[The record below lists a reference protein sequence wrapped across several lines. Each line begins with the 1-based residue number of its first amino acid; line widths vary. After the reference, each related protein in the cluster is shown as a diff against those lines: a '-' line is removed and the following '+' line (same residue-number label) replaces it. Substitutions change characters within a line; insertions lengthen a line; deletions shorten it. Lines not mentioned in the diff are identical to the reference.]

1 MASYPPFNPPAF
13 LRNPFVQSYLAST
26 PFRAIGKN
34 PMSEAAREIIIKTP
48 DGTRLQ
54 GFYSKHP
61 QSAGLVLLIHGWEGS
76 AGSTYVRC
84 SGRYFYTRGYSVF
97 RLNLRDHGE
106 SHHLNLGLFF
116 GSLLQEV
123 VDAVDTIAAM
133 EADRPFF
140 MVGFS
145 MGGNYVLR
153 VAARAGHRPIHNL
166 AHAAAVSPV
175 IDPARATRLIDA
187 RPAFRF
193 YFLRKWRRSLAKKQ
207 NAFPGKY
214 DFSEICRMN
223 SIYQMTEELL
233 MRYSSFDSPDA
244 YFSSYALTDDA
255 LATVRVPTT
264 LITAKDDP
272 IIPADDFEKLN
283 VNDRVRFAMQDYGGH
298 NGFIE
303 SLSLRV
309 WYQPYILRLFTCQPR
324 QYLISAPI
332 LTGRFKFQKEN

>member
-1 MASYPPFNPPAF
+1 MTSYPLFNPPAF
-13 LRNPFVQSYLAST
+13 LRNPFAQSYLAST

-34 PMSEAAREIIIKTP
+34 PMSDAAREMILKTP

-61 QSAGLVLLIHGWEGS
+61 QSVGLILLLHGWEGS
-76 AGSTYVRC
+76 ARSTYVRC
-84 SGRYFYTRGYSVF
+84 SGRYFFNRGHSVF

-106 SHHLNLGLFF
+106 SHHLNHGLFF

-123 VDAVDTIAAM
+123 VDAVGEIAAI

-140 MVGFS
+140 MIGFS

-153 VAARAGHRPIHNL
+153 VAARTAGRPIDNL
-166 AHAAAVSPV
+166 KHAVAVSPV
-175 IDPARATRLIDA
+175 IDPARATRLIDE

-193 YFLRKWRRSLAKKQ
+193 YFLRKWRRSLVKKQ
-207 NAFPGKY
+207 AAFPEKY
-214 DFSEICRMN
+214 DFSDIRRMN
-223 SIYQMTEELL
+223 SIYRMTTELL
-233 MRYSSFDSPDA
+233 MRYSSFESPDA
-244 YFSSYALTDDA
+244 YFDSYALTDDA
-255 LATVRVPTT
+255 LAPIRVPTT

-272 IIPADDFEKLN
+272 IIPADDFEGLDL
-283 VNDRVRFAMQDYGGH
+283 NDRIRLAMQNYGGH

-309 WYQPYILRLFTCQPR
+309 WYQPYILHLFSSQ
-324 QYLISAPI
+324 
-332 LTGRFKFQKEN
+332 